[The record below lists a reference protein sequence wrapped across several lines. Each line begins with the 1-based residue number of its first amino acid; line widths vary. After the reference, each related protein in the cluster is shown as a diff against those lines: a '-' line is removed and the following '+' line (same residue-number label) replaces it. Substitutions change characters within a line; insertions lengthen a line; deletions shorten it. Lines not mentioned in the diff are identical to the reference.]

1 MTSLPALLIAIVDV
15 LSVVLVALSARGV
28 IRRNAIAGIR
38 TGLTRRS
45 EAAWENAHRA
55 GLIPITGGSGIS
67 LALAVAAIAIS
78 GDVSAAWFLL
88 GLSIVALLTGSIWGV
103 ARARR
108 AAAATN

>member
-1 MTSLPALLIAIVDV
+1 MTSLPALLVAIVDV

-28 IRRNAIAGIR
+28 IKHNAIAGIR

-55 GLIPITGGSGIS
+55 GLIPISVGGAVS
-67 LALAVAAIAIS
+67 LALAIATIIMAR
-78 GDVSAAWFLL
+78 DVSAAWFLL
-88 GLSIVALLTGSIWGV
+88 GLAIVALLAGSIWGI

-108 AAAATN
+108 AAAGTN